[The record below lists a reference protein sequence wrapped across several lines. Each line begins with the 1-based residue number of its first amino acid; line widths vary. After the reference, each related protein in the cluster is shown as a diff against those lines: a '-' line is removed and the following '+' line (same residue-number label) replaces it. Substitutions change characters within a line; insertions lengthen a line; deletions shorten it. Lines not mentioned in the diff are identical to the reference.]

1 MGKRPLDIKKQTDHP
16 VLRVRGGKRTGRQGQ
31 FRVLR
36 AVQEYTPTKADK
48 MGGRSFAEI
57 FWETC
62 AGNPCGGVAGAR
74 CGGWWPYPE
83 VLLSLLSSS

>member
-36 AVQEYTPTKADK
+36 AVQECTPTKADK

-57 FWETC
+57 F
-62 AGNPCGGVAGAR
+62 
-74 CGGWWPYPE
+74 
-83 VLLSLLSSS
+83 